1 MRMTRTDVY
10 AKVKASEDE
19 RPDRGTP
26 AIGYLK
32 FPFNL
37 KKDQEDA
44 VEAWIRNDFRG
55 SIVYSTGTG
64 KTEIAFECARRA
76 AIAKAGI
83 VSDIAI
89 NTDFKHNINNYDSD
103 ENQPVDT
110 DNATPTTNN
119 FSSTIQ
125 NDSDETAFNKSI
137 SQFRIL
143 LLVPRIVLI
152 EQNVKR
158 LIRYGILKKQIGV
171 YFGEKKEVREITVST
186 YQSINNNLD
195 ILRNSQMIIF
205 DEVHLIGESAKS
217 FSQIFD
223 VVVEDRRKAIL
234 GLTATIDENDPNFN
248 TILSI
253 LPPVR
258 KYHVK
263 EAVRDGR
270 LARPVIL
277 PIKVNLTEAERRIY
291 YDCSSRITAIAS
303 RLNRFDAQSISLL
316 LRKGGPAA
324 FMAKTWFAN
333 VRKRRALLN
342 CADNKILAAADII
355 SKKHPKQRIMVFSET
370 LESVHKLREELQ
382 HKRRIKSYVIESKL
396 KANERQEIL
405 SKWGVEFYP
414 LLSVHTLEIGYDV
427 PEVGVAI
434 ILANTSNIN
443 QTIQRIGRVIR
454 KSDGKE
460 AAFIYAVYLTGTTDH
475 QTLRT
480 VKRATGMAQDSY
492 DDADNEKTREISYS
506 KRGKRKTNMFGSK
519 QDQREPMTL
528 DNYFKEFK

>member
-1 MRMTRTDVY
+1 MIKVDINTE
-10 AKVKASEDE
+10 VKASKDI
-19 RPDRGTP
+19 RSSINSP
-26 AIGYLK
+26 AIEHLK

-37 KKDQEDA
+37 KKDQEEA
-44 VEAWIRNDFRG
+44 VDAWIKNDLRG

-76 AIAKAGI
+76 AARTRERI
-83 VSDIAI
+83 VLDIAS
-89 NTDFKHNINNYDSD
+89 NTKLNHNASDDDSD
-103 ENQPVDT
+103 RNKLVVT
-110 DNATPTTNN
+110 GRHISNADS
-119 FSSTIQ
+119 FGSIIKDGSGEKVSTK
-125 NDSDETAFNKSI
+125 FI
-137 SQFRIL
+137 SQFKIL

-158 LIRYGILKKQIGV
+158 LLKYGISRKQIGV
-171 YFGEKKEVREITVST
+171 YFGEKKDVREITVST
-186 YQSINNNLD
+186 YQSINNNLN

-223 VVVEDRRKAIL
+223 VVVEDRSKAIL
-234 GLTATIDENDPNFN
+234 GLTATIDENDSNFN
-248 TILSI
+248 TILSV

-258 KYHVK
+258 KYQVN

-277 PIKVNLTEAERRIY
+277 PIKVKLTEAERRVY
-291 YDCSSRITAIAS
+291 HDCSSRITNISS
-303 RLNRFDAQSISLL
+303 RLNLYDAQSISLL
-316 LRKGGPAA
+316 LRRGGPPA

-333 VRKRRALLN
+333 VRKRKALLN

-370 LESVHKLREELQ
+370 LESIHKLREELQ
-382 HKRRIKSYVIESKL
+382 SKRRIKSYVIESKL
-396 KANERQEIL
+396 KAYERQEIL

-460 AAFIYAVYLTGTTDH
+460 TAFIYAIYLTGTTDH

-480 VKRATGMAQDSY
+480 VKRATGMAQNSY
-492 DDADNEKTREISYS
+492 DDADNKKAKEISFS
-506 KRGKRKTNMFGSK
+506 KRGRGKTHQLDVK
-519 QDQREPMTL
+519 QIHEEPMTL
-528 DNYFKEFK
+528 DSYFGE

>member
-1 MRMTRTDVY
+1 MVNSDIN
-10 AKVKASEDE
+10 AEIKASEDI
-19 RPDRGTP
+19 RSDRGLY
-26 AIGYLK
+26 AIEHLK

-37 KKDQEDA
+37 KKDQEEA
-44 VEAWIRNDFRG
+44 VESWIKNDCRG

-64 KTEIAFECARRA
+64 KTEIAFECARRV
-76 AIAKAGI
+76 AKARAET
-83 VSDIAI
+83 VLDIAS
-89 NTDFKHNINNYDSD
+89 NTNFKHNRNDDLSEQNKL
-103 ENQPVDT
+103 VDT
-110 DNATPTTNN
+110 DSLISNTDYSGSAIKNG
-119 FSSTIQ
+119 SGERAS
-125 NDSDETAFNKSI
+125 NKSI
-137 SQFRIL
+137 SQFKIL

-158 LIRYGILKKQIGV
+158 LLKYGIPKKQIGV

-186 YQSINNNLD
+186 YQSINNNLN

-205 DEVHLIGESAKS
+205 DEVHLVGESAKS

-223 VVVEDRRKAIL
+223 VVVEDRNKAIL
-234 GLTATIDENDPNFN
+234 GLTATIDEDDPNFN
-248 TILSI
+248 TILSV

-258 KYHVK
+258 KYHVI

-277 PIKVNLTEAERRIY
+277 PIKVKLTEAERRIY
-291 YDCSSRITAIAS
+291 HDCSSSITSIS
-303 RLNRFDAQSISLL
+303 NRLNRYDAQSISLL
-316 LRKGGPAA
+316 LRRGGPPA

-333 VRKRRALLN
+333 VRKRKALLN
-342 CADNKILAAADII
+342 CAENKILAAADII

-370 LESVHKLREELQ
+370 LESIHKLREELQ
-382 HKRRIKSYVIESKL
+382 SKRRIKSYVIESKL
-396 KANERQEIL
+396 KANERKEIL

-460 AAFIYAVYLTGTTDH
+460 SALIYAIYLTGTTDH

-492 DDADNEKTREISYS
+492 GDADNENTKEMPFS
-506 KRGKRKTNMFGSK
+506 KRGRSKARQLDMKQIQKRPTNLDHYFG
-519 QDQREPMTL
+519 
-528 DNYFKEFK
+528 

>member
-1 MRMTRTDVY
+1 MRIITADSD
-10 AKVKASEDE
+10 AKVNASENRRSDKSS
-19 RPDRGTP
+19 P
-26 AIGYLK
+26 AIEHLK

-37 KKDQEDA
+37 KKDQVEA
-44 VEAWIRNDFRG
+44 VKAWIRNDFRG

-64 KTEIAFECARRA
+64 KTEIAFECARLA
-76 AIAKAGI
+76 ARTRTE
-83 VSDIAI
+83 VLTNNAI
-89 NTDFKHNINNYDSD
+89 NANPKRNLNDDDSA
-103 ENQPVDT
+103 ER
-110 DNATPTTNN
+110 TTM
-119 FSSTIQ
+119 
-125 NDSDETAFNKSI
+125 KSV
-137 SQFRIL
+137 SQFKIL

-158 LIRYGILKKQIGV
+158 LLKYGIPKTQIGV
-171 YFGEKKEVREITVST
+171 YFGEKKEVREITIST
-186 YQSINNNLD
+186 YQSINNNLN

-223 VVVEDRRKAIL
+223 AVVEDHSKAIL

-248 TILSI
+248 TILSV

-258 KYHVK
+258 KYQVND
-263 EAVRDGR
+263 AVRDGR
-270 LARPVIL
+270 LARPVII
-277 PIKVNLTEAERRIY
+277 PIKVNLTEAEKRIY
-291 YDCSSRITAIAS
+291 RDCSSSITNIS
-303 RLNRFDAQSISLL
+303 NRLNRHDAQSISLL
-316 LRKGGPAA
+316 LRRGGPPA

-333 VRKRRALLN
+333 VRKRKALLN

-355 SKKHPKQRIMVFSET
+355 SKRHPKQRIMVFSET

-382 HKRRIKSYVIESKL
+382 SKRRIKSYVIESKL
-396 KANERQEIL
+396 KASERQEIL
-405 SKWGVEFYP
+405 LKWGVEFYP

-460 AAFIYAVYLTGTTDH
+460 AAFIYAIYLTGTMDH
-475 QTLRT
+475 QTLRI

-492 DDADNEKTREISYS
+492 DDADNEKTKKITFS
-506 KRGKRKTNMFGSK
+506 KRGKNKTLQTEVKRAQKRS
-519 QDQREPMTL
+519 MTL
-528 DNYFKEFK
+528 DNYFEVSN

>member
-1 MRMTRTDVY
+1 LRIVRTDVD
-10 AKVKASEDE
+10 ANAEASKDVTSN
-19 RPDRGTP
+19 RGLP
-26 AIGYLK
+26 AIENLK
-32 FPFNL
+32 FPFKL
-37 KKDQEDA
+37 KKDQEEA
-44 VEAWIRNDFRG
+44 VESWIKNDFRG

-64 KTEIAFECARRA
+64 KTEIAFECARWASKAR
-76 AIAKAGI
+76 AGI
-83 VSDIAI
+83 VSGIVSET
-89 NTDFKHNINNYDSD
+89 NFKHNPSYDNSD
-103 ENQPVDT
+103 QNKPVDT
-110 DNATPTTNN
+110 DMLISKTDNLGY
-119 FSSTIQ
+119 TIK
-125 NDSDETAFNKSI
+125 NGSVEIASNKLI
-137 SQFRIL
+137 PQFKIL

-158 LIRYGILKKQIGV
+158 LLKYGIPKKQIGV
-171 YFGEKKEVREITVST
+171 YFGEKKEVREITIST
-186 YQSINNNLD
+186 YQSINNNLN

-223 VVVEDRRKAIL
+223 VVVEDRSKAIL

-248 TILSI
+248 TILSV

-258 KYHVK
+258 KYKVK

-270 LARPVIL
+270 LARPVIV
-277 PIKVNLTEAERRIY
+277 PIKVKLTEAEGKVYR
-291 YDCSSRITAIAS
+291 DCSSSITNIS
-303 RLNRFDAQSISLL
+303 NRLNRYEAQSISLL
-316 LRKGGPAA
+316 LRRGGPPA

-333 VRKRRALLN
+333 VRKRKALLN

-382 HKRRIKSYVIESKL
+382 FRRIKSYVIESKL

-460 AAFIYAVYLTGTTDH
+460 AAFIYAIYLTGTTDH

-480 VKRATGMAQDSY
+480 VKRATGMTQDSY
-492 DDADNEKTREISYS
+492 DDAGNEEMREIPFS
-506 KRGKRKTNMFGSK
+506 KREKSKTDKLDVK
-519 QDQREPMTL
+519 QVQKEPMSL
-528 DNYFKEFK
+528 DNYFGVLR

>member
-1 MRMTRTDVY
+1 MRIIKADGS
-10 AKVKASEDE
+10 AIVKASENI
-19 RPDRGTP
+19 RSHKSSP
-26 AIGYLK
+26 AIEHLK

-37 KKDQEDA
+37 KKDQVEA
-44 VEAWIRNDFRG
+44 VEAWIKNDFRG

-64 KTEIAFECARRA
+64 KTEIAFECARLA
-76 AIAKAGI
+76 ARTRTEVLSDNAINANLKRDP
-83 VSDIAI
+83 SDI
-89 NTDFKHNINNYDSD
+89 DLDHKHVSS
-103 ENQPVDT
+103 VS
-110 DNATPTTNN
+110 TNN
-119 FSSTIQ
+119 NSAHTIK
-125 NDSDETAFNKSI
+125 NDSAESASMKSI
-137 SQFRIL
+137 SQFKIL

-158 LIRYGILKKQIGV
+158 LLKYGISKEQIGV
-171 YFGEKKEVREITVST
+171 YFGEKKEVREITIST
-186 YQSINNNLD
+186 YQSINNNLN

-223 VVVEDRRKAIL
+223 VVVEDRSKAIL
-234 GLTATIDENDPNFN
+234 GLTATINENDPNFN
-248 TILSI
+248 TILSV

-258 KYHVK
+258 KYQVRD
-263 EAVRDGR
+263 AVRDGR

-277 PIKVNLTEAERRIY
+277 PIKVKLTEAEKRIY
-291 YDCSSRITAIAS
+291 RDCSSSITNISS
-303 RLNRFDAQSISLL
+303 RLNRYDAQSISLL
-316 LRKGGPAA
+316 LRRGGPPA

-333 VRKRRALLN
+333 VRKRKALLN

-370 LESVHKLREELQ
+370 LESVHKLKEELQ
-382 HKRRIKSYVIESKL
+382 SKRRIKSYVIESKL
-396 KANERQEIL
+396 KANDRQEIL

-460 AAFIYAVYLTGTTDH
+460 AAFIYAIYLTGTTDH
-475 QTLRT
+475 QALRT
-480 VKRATGMAQDSY
+480 VKRATGMAPDSSD
-492 DDADNEKTREISYS
+492 DDADNEKIKDISFS
-506 KRGKRKTNMFGSK
+506 VRGKGKTPQLDVKRVHKESV
-519 QDQREPMTL
+519 TL
-528 DNYFKEFK
+528 DNYFGEFN

>member
-1 MRMTRTDVY
+1 MIRTDISTRI
-10 AKVKASEDE
+10 KVPED
-19 RPDRGTP
+19 RSDIGSP
-26 AIGYLK
+26 AIENLK

-37 KKDQEDA
+37 KKDQEAA
-44 VEAWIRNDFRG
+44 VEAWINNDFRG

-76 AIAKAGI
+76 ARA
-83 VSDIAI
+83 
-89 NTDFKHNINNYDSD
+89 
-103 ENQPVDT
+103 NQPK
-110 DNATPTTNN
+110 
-119 FSSTIQ
+119 IK
-125 NDSDETAFNKSI
+125 NDGAHDKSI
-137 SQFRIL
+137 SKFKIL

-152 EQNVKR
+152 EQNMKR
-158 LIRYGILKKQIGV
+158 LLQYGISKKNIGA

-195 ILRNSQMIIF
+195 LLRNSQMIIF

-217 FSQIFD
+217 FNQIFD
-223 VVVEDRRKAIL
+223 VVIEDRSKAIL
-234 GLTATIDENDPNFN
+234 GLTATIDDNDPNFN

-253 LPPVR
+253 LPPVKR
-258 KYHVK
+258 YQVK

-270 LARPVIL
+270 LAKPVIL
-277 PIKVNLTEAERRIY
+277 PIKVKLTGMERRIY
-291 YDCSSRITAIAS
+291 DDCSSTITSIS
-303 RLNRFDAQSISLL
+303 NKINRYDAQSISLL
-316 LRKGGPAA
+316 LRRGGPLA

-333 VRKRRALLN
+333 VRKRKTLLN
-342 CADNKILAAADII
+342 CADNKITAAADII
-355 SKKHPKQRIMVFSET
+355 SKKHPNQRIMVFSET
-370 LESVHKLREELQ
+370 LESVHKLRKELQ
-382 HKRRIKSYVIESKL
+382 SKRGIKSYVIESKL

-405 SKWGVEFYP
+405 SKWGDEFYP

-460 AAFIYAVYLTGTTDH
+460 AALIYSIYLTGTKDH

-480 VKRATGMAQDSY
+480 VKEAAGMTQ
-492 DDADNEKTREISYS
+492 
-506 KRGKRKTNMFGSK
+506 
-519 QDQREPMTL
+519 
-528 DNYFKEFK
+528 DNYTHVKQKAAEAERIGTRRVQKGMIPLENYLGEFK

>member
-1 MRMTRTDVY
+1 MRMIKADVN
-10 AKVKASEDE
+10 AKVKASED
-19 RPDRGTP
+19 RRSDRGSP
-26 AIGYLK
+26 AIEHLK

-37 KKDQEDA
+37 KKDQEEA

-64 KTEIAFECARRA
+64 KTEIAFECARQAARA
-76 AIAKAGI
+76 RADIA
-83 VSDIAI
+83 SDIAI
-89 NTDFKHNINNYDSD
+89 NTKLKHSPSDEDSDQNRVVNNDSLISNTNNFGSTIKKDSD
-103 ENQPVDT
+103 ERT
-110 DNATPTTNN
+110 
-119 FSSTIQ
+119 S
-125 NDSDETAFNKSI
+125 NKSI
-137 SQFRIL
+137 SQFKIL

-158 LIRYGILKKQIGV
+158 LLKYGISKKQIGV
-171 YFGEKKEVREITVST
+171 YFGEKKDVREITIST
-186 YQSINNNLD
+186 YQSINNNLN
-195 ILRNSQMIIF
+195 ILRNSHMIIF
-205 DEVHLIGESAKS
+205 DEVHLIGESARS

-223 VVVEDRRKAIL
+223 VVIEDRSKAIL

-258 KYHVK
+258 KYQVK
-263 EAVRDGR
+263 DAVRDGR

-277 PIKVNLTEAERRIY
+277 PIKVRLTGAERRIY
-291 YDCSSRITAIAS
+291 HDCSSSITNIS
-303 RLNRFDAQSISLL
+303 NRLNRYDAQSISML
-316 LRKGGPAA
+316 LRRGGPPA

-333 VRKRRALLN
+333 VRKRKALLN

-370 LESVHKLREELQ
+370 LESVHKLREEL
-382 HKRRIKSYVIESKL
+382 HSKRRIKSYVIESKL
-396 KANERQEIL
+396 KANERQVIL

-460 AAFIYAVYLTGTTDH
+460 AAFIYAIYLTGTTDH

-492 DDADNEKTREISYS
+492 YDADNEKMKEISFS
-506 KRGKRKTNMFGSK
+506 KRGRSKTHQLDVKRVQK
-519 QDQREPMTL
+519 ELMTL
-528 DNYFKEFK
+528 DNYFGELR

>member
-1 MRMTRTDVY
+1 MRMTKADGY
-10 AKVKASEDE
+10 EKVKASED
-19 RPDRGTP
+19 RRADRGSP
-26 AIGYLK
+26 AIEHLK

-64 KTEIAFECARRA
+64 KTEIAFECARRVA
-76 AIAKAGI
+76 RAKAGI
-83 VSDIAI
+83 VSDIMI
-89 NTDFKHNINNYDSD
+89 NTNFKHNVGEDDSEQD
-103 ENQPVDT
+103 KPVDT
-110 DNATPTTNN
+110 NNIVSTSNN
-119 FSSTIQ
+119 FRSAIQ
-125 NDSDETAFNKSI
+125 KGSDEGGSNSAI
-137 SQFRIL
+137 SQFKIL

-158 LIRYGILKKQIGV
+158 LIKYGISKKQIGV
-171 YFGEKKEVREITVST
+171 YFGEKKEVREITIST

-223 VVVEDRRKAIL
+223 VVVEDRSKAIL

-248 TILSI
+248 TILSV

-258 KYHVK
+258 KYQVK

-291 YDCSSRITAIAS
+291 HDCSSSITSIS
-303 RLNRFDAQSISLL
+303 NRLNRYDAQSISFL
-316 LRKGGPAA
+316 LRRGGPPA

-333 VRKRRALLN
+333 VRKRKALLN

-370 LESVHKLREELQ
+370 LESVHKLRKELQ
-382 HKRRIKSYVIESKL
+382 SRRRIKSYVIESKL

-405 SKWGVEFYP
+405 SRWGVEFYP

-460 AAFIYAVYLTGTTDH
+460 AAYIYAIYLTGTTDH

-492 DDADNEKTREISYS
+492 DDADNEKMKEISFS
-506 KRGKRKTNMFGSK
+506 KRGRSKTYKLGVK
-519 QDQREPMTL
+519 QVQKESMTL
-528 DNYFKEFK
+528 DNYFRDLK

>member
-1 MRMTRTDVY
+1 MVKPDFN
-10 AKVKASEDE
+10 AKVKASEDIGSN
-19 RPDRGTP
+19 RGSP
-26 AIGYLK
+26 AIEHLK

-37 KKDQEDA
+37 KKDQEEA
-44 VEAWIRNDFRG
+44 VESWIKNDYRG

-76 AIAKAGI
+76 ARARAGI
-83 VSDIAI
+83 VLDNASNANLKHNTSDDNSGQNKLVDADRLIS
-89 NTDFKHNINNYDSD
+89 NTD
-103 ENQPVDT
+103 
-110 DNATPTTNN
+110 N
-119 FSSTIQ
+119 FRSPIKNGSGEGSS
-125 NDSDETAFNKSI
+125 NKSI
-137 SQFRIL
+137 SQFKIL

-158 LIRYGILKKQIGV
+158 LLKYGISKKQIGV

-186 YQSINNNLD
+186 YQSINNNLN

-223 VVVEDRRKAIL
+223 VVVEDRSKAIL

-248 TILSI
+248 TILSV

-258 KYHVK
+258 KYQVK

-277 PIKVNLTEAERRIY
+277 PIKVKLTEAERRVY
-291 YDCSSRITAIAS
+291 HDCSSSITSIS
-303 RLNRFDAQSISLL
+303 NRLNRYDAQSISLL
-316 LRKGGPAA
+316 LRRGGPPA

-333 VRKRRALLN
+333 VRKRKALLN
-342 CADNKILAAADII
+342 CANNKILAAANII
-355 SKKHPKQRIMVFSET
+355 SKKHPNQRIMVFSET

-382 HKRRIKSYVIESKL
+382 FKRGIKSFVIESKL

-460 AAFIYAVYLTGTTDH
+460 AAFIYAIYLTGTTDH

-480 VKRATGMAQDSY
+480 VKRATGMAQEGY
-492 DDADNEKTREISYS
+492 DDADNEKMKEISFS
-506 KRGKRKTNMFGSK
+506 KRGKSKTHQLDVK
-519 QDQREPMTL
+519 QVQNEPMTL
-528 DNYFKEFK
+528 DNYFGELR

>member
-1 MRMTRTDVY
+1 MIKADVNTE
-10 AKVKASEDE
+10 VKASEDISSNK
-19 RPDRGTP
+19 DSP
-26 AIGYLK
+26 AIEHLK

-37 KKDQEDA
+37 KKDQEEA
-44 VEAWIRNDFRG
+44 VEAWVKNDFRG

-64 KTEIAFECARRA
+64 KTEIAFECAKRA
-76 AIAKAGI
+76 AAKARKGI
-83 VSDIAI
+83 VLDIVSNTKSNQIASDDDSDRNRLVVTNSQVS
-89 NTDFKHNINNYDSD
+89 NTDNFGSKNRDGSD
-103 ENQPVDT
+103 KR
-110 DNATPTTNN
+110 A
-119 FSSTIQ
+119 S
-125 NDSDETAFNKSI
+125 NKFI
-137 SQFRIL
+137 SQFKIL

-158 LIRYGILKKQIGV
+158 LLKYGISKKQIGV
-171 YFGEKKEVREITVST
+171 YFGEKKEEREITVST
-186 YQSINNNLD
+186 YQSVNNNLN

-205 DEVHLIGESAKS
+205 DEVHLVGESAKS

-223 VVVEDRRKAIL
+223 VVVEDHSKAIL
-234 GLTATIDENDPNFN
+234 GLTATIDEKDPNFN

-258 KYHVK
+258 KYQVK

-277 PIKVNLTEAERRIY
+277 PIKVNLTESERKVY
-291 YDCSSRITAIAS
+291 HDCSSSITSIS
-303 RLNRFDAQSISLL
+303 NRLNRYDAQSISLL
-316 LRKGGPAA
+316 LRRGGPPAS
-324 FMAKTWFAN
+324 MAKTWFAN
-333 VRKRRALLN
+333 VRKRKALLN

-370 LESVHKLREELQ
+370 LESIHKLREELQ
-382 HKRRIKSYVIESKL
+382 SKRRIKSYVIESKL
-396 KANERQEIL
+396 KANERHEIL

-460 AAFIYAVYLTGTTDH
+460 AAFIYAIYLTGTTDH

-480 VKRATGMAQDSY
+480 VKRATGMAQNSY
-492 DDADNEKTREISYS
+492 DDADDEKTKEVSFS
-506 KRGKRKTNMFGSK
+506 KRGRGKTPQLDVK
-519 QDQREPMTL
+519 QIQKDPMTL
-528 DNYFKEFK
+528 DNYFGELR

>member
-1 MRMTRTDVY
+1 MRIVRADVN
-10 AKVKASEDE
+10 AKAEASKDV
-19 RPDRGTP
+19 RSNRDLP
-26 AIGYLK
+26 AIENLK
-32 FPFNL
+32 FPFKL
-37 KKDQEDA
+37 KKDQEEA
-44 VEAWIRNDFRG
+44 VESWMKNDFRG

-76 AIAKAGI
+76 SRARARI
-83 VSDIAI
+83 VSDIVSETNA
-89 NTDFKHNINNYDSD
+89 KHNPSYDNSD
-103 ENQPVDT
+103 QNKVVDT
-110 DNATPTTNN
+110 DMLISNTDN
-119 FSSTIQ
+119 FGYTIK
-125 NDSDETAFNKSI
+125 NGSVEIASDKSI
-137 SQFRIL
+137 PQFRTL

-158 LIRYGILKKQIGV
+158 LLKYGISKKQIGV
-171 YFGEKKEVREITVST
+171 YFGEKKEVREITIST
-186 YQSINNNLD
+186 YQSINNNLN

-223 VVVEDRRKAIL
+223 VVVEDRSKAIL

-248 TILSI
+248 TILSV

-258 KYHVK
+258 KYQVK

-270 LARPVIL
+270 LARPVIV
-277 PIKVNLTEAERRIY
+277 PIKVKLTEAEGRVYR
-291 YDCSSRITAIAS
+291 DCSSSITSIS
-303 RLNRFDAQSISLL
+303 NRLNRYEAQSISLL
-316 LRKGGPAA
+316 LRRGGPPA

-333 VRKRRALLN
+333 VRKRKALLN

-382 HKRRIKSYVIESKL
+382 IKRRIKSYVIESKL

-427 PEVGVAI
+427 PEVAVAI

-460 AAFIYAVYLTGTTDH
+460 AAFIYAIYLTGTTDH

-492 DDADNEKTREISYS
+492 DDAGNEKMREISFS
-506 KRGKRKTNMFGSK
+506 KREKSKTNQLDVK
-519 QDQREPMTL
+519 QVQKDPMTL
-528 DNYFKEFK
+528 DNYFGELR

>member
-1 MRMTRTDVY
+1 MRMTSTDVY
-10 AKVKASEDE
+10 AKVKASEGE
-19 RPDRGTP
+19 RPDRGSP

-37 KKDQEDA
+37 KKDQQDA

-76 AIAKAGI
+76 AKAKAGI

-110 DNATPTTNN
+110 DNAIPTTNN

-223 VVVEDRRKAIL
+223 VVVEDRGKAIL

-248 TILSI
+248 TILSV

-258 KYHVK
+258 KYQVK

-324 FMAKTWFAN
+324 
-333 VRKRRALLN
+333 
-342 CADNKILAAADII
+342 
-355 SKKHPKQRIMVFSET
+355 
-370 LESVHKLREELQ
+370 
-382 HKRRIKSYVIESKL
+382 
-396 KANERQEIL
+396 
-405 SKWGVEFYP
+405 
-414 LLSVHTLEIGYDV
+414 
-427 PEVGVAI
+427 
-434 ILANTSNIN
+434 
-443 QTIQRIGRVIR
+443 
-454 KSDGKE
+454 
-460 AAFIYAVYLTGTTDH
+460 
-475 QTLRT
+475 
-480 VKRATGMAQDSY
+480 
-492 DDADNEKTREISYS
+492 
-506 KRGKRKTNMFGSK
+506 
-519 QDQREPMTL
+519 
-528 DNYFKEFK
+528 

>member
-1 MRMTRTDVY
+1 MRMIKADVN
-10 AKVKASEDE
+10 AKVKASED
-19 RPDRGTP
+19 RRSDMGSP
-26 AIGYLK
+26 AIEHLR

-37 KKDQEDA
+37 KKDQEEA

-64 KTEIAFECARRA
+64 KTEIAFECARQAARA
-76 AIAKAGI
+76 RADIL
-83 VSDIAI
+83 SDIAI
-89 NTDFKHNINNYDSD
+89 NTNLKHSTSDDDSGQNKVVNNDSLISKTDNFGSTTKKDSD
-103 ENQPVDT
+103 ERT
-110 DNATPTTNN
+110 
-119 FSSTIQ
+119 S
-125 NDSDETAFNKSI
+125 NKSI
-137 SQFRIL
+137 SQFKIL

-158 LIRYGILKKQIGV
+158 LLKYGISKKHIGV
-171 YFGEKKEVREITVST
+171 YFGEKKDVREITIST
-186 YQSINNNLD
+186 YQSINNNLN
-195 ILRNSQMIIF
+195 ILRNSHMIIF
-205 DEVHLIGESAKS
+205 DEVHLIGESARS

-223 VVVEDRRKAIL
+223 VVVEDRSKAIL

-277 PIKVNLTEAERRIY
+277 PIKVRLTGAERRIY
-291 YDCSSRITAIAS
+291 HDCSSSITNIS
-303 RLNRFDAQSISLL
+303 NRLNRYDAQSISLL
-316 LRKGGPAA
+316 LRRGGPPA

-333 VRKRRALLN
+333 VRKRKALLN

-370 LESVHKLREELQ
+370 LESVHKLREEL
-382 HKRRIKSYVIESKL
+382 HSKRRIKSYVIESKL

-460 AAFIYAVYLTGTTDH
+460 AAFIYAIYLTGTTDH

-492 DDADNEKTREISYS
+492 DDADNEKMKEISFS
-506 KRGKRKTNMFGSK
+506 KTGRSKTHHLDVKRVQK
-519 QDQREPMTL
+519 EPMTL
-528 DNYFKEFK
+528 DNYFGELR

>member
-1 MRMTRTDVY
+1 LRTIKADVNTE
-10 AKVKASEDE
+10 VEASEAIGSNRDS
-19 RPDRGTP
+19 P
-26 AIGYLK
+26 AIEYLK

-37 KKDQEDA
+37 KKDQEEA
-44 VEAWIRNDFRG
+44 VEAWIMNDFRG

-76 AIAKAGI
+76 AARARKQIVLDILSNTKFNRNVSNDDSHRNKVI
-83 VSDIAI
+83 VS
-89 NTDFKHNINNYDSD
+89 NSQVSN
-103 ENQPVDT
+103 
-110 DNATPTTNN
+110 TNN
-119 FSSTIQ
+119 FGSKIKDSSGERA
-125 NDSDETAFNKSI
+125 SNKII
-137 SQFRIL
+137 SQFKIL

-158 LIRYGILKKQIGV
+158 LLKYGISKKQIGV

-186 YQSINNNLD
+186 YQSINNNLN
-195 ILRNSQMIIF
+195 ILRDSQMIIF

-223 VVVEDRRKAIL
+223 VVVEDRSKAIL

-248 TILSI
+248 TILSV
-253 LPPVR
+253 LPPVK
-258 KYHVK
+258 KYQVK

-277 PIKVNLTEAERRIY
+277 PIKVKLTETERRVY
-291 YDCSSRITAIAS
+291 HDCSSTITSIS
-303 RLNRFDAQSISLL
+303 TRLNRYDAQSISLL
-316 LRKGGPAA
+316 LRRGGPPA

-333 VRKRRALLN
+333 VRRRKALLN

-355 SKKHPKQRIMVFSET
+355 SKRHPKQRVMVFSET
-370 LESVHKLREELQ
+370 LESIHKLREELQ
-382 HKRRIKSYVIESKL
+382 SKRRIKSYVIESKL

-460 AAFIYAVYLTGTTDH
+460 AAFIYAIYLTGTTDH

-480 VKRATGMAQDSY
+480 VKHATGIAQNSY
-492 DDADNEKTREISYS
+492 DDDDNEKTKEISFS
-506 KRGKRKTNMFGSK
+506 KRGRSKTHQLEK
-519 QDQREPMTL
+519 KIHKEPMTL
-528 DNYFKEFK
+528 DNYFGG

>member
-1 MRMTRTDVY
+1 MSRADNF
-10 AKVKASEDE
+10 AKVKTSQNDGSE
-19 RPDRGTP
+19 RATP
-26 AIGYLK
+26 AIRYLK

-37 KKDQEDA
+37 KKDQLDA
-44 VEAWIRNDFRG
+44 VEAWVRNDFRG
-55 SIVYSTGTG
+55 LIVYSTGTG
-64 KTEIAFECARRA
+64 KTEIAFECAKRA
-76 AIAKAGI
+76 SIAYTEI
-83 VSDIAI
+83 LSD
-89 NTDFKHNINNYDSD
+89 NGSNINLKHKISDGDSD
-103 ENQPVDT
+103 KARPIYADDVASTSKFE
-110 DNATPTTNN
+110 
-119 FSSTIQ
+119 STIQ
-125 NDSDETAFNKSI
+125 KSSGERRSNKSI
-137 SQFRIL
+137 SQYKIL
-143 LLVPRIVLI
+143 VLVPRIVLI

-158 LIRYGILKKQIGV
+158 LLKYGISKQQIGV

-186 YQSINNNLD
+186 YQSINNNLN
-195 ILRNSQMIIF
+195 ILRASQMIIF

-248 TILSI
+248 TIISV
-253 LPPVR
+253 LPPVK

-277 PIKVNLTEAERRIY
+277 PIKVKLTAAERKIY
-291 YDCSSRITAIAS
+291 DDCSSNITSISS
-303 RLNRFDAQSISLL
+303 RLNRYDAQSISLL
-316 LRKGGPAA
+316 LRRGGPPA
-324 FMAKTWFAN
+324 FMAKKWFAN

-342 CADNKILAAADII
+342 CAENKIVAAADII
-355 SKKHPKQRIMVFSET
+355 SQKHAKERIMIFSET
-370 LESVHKLREELQ
+370 LESVHKLKHELES
-382 HKRRIKSYVIESKL
+382 KRKIKADVIESKL
-396 KANERQEIL
+396 KANERQDIL

-414 LLSVHTLEIGYDV
+414 LISVHTLEIGYDV

-460 AAFIYAVYLTGTTDH
+460 AAFIYAIYLTGTTDH

-480 VKRATGMAQDSY
+480 VKRATGMAQDWY
-492 DDADNEKTREISYS
+492 DVSDNKRAEKSPLYDRS
-506 KRGKRKTNMFGSK
+506 KSK
-519 QDQREPMTL
+519 KNKMDVKQAQKDSGTL
-528 DNYFKEFK
+528 DSYFRSIK

>member
-1 MRMTRTDVY
+1 MIKGDINT
-10 AKVKASEDE
+10 KVKASEYRE
-19 RPDRGTP
+19 GSDRGSP
-26 AIGYLK
+26 VIGHLK

-37 KKDQEDA
+37 EKDQEEA
-44 VEAWIRNDFRG
+44 VEAWIKNDFRG

-76 AIAKAGI
+76 ARAKTGI

-89 NTDFKHNINNYDSD
+89 NTNFKHNASDDDSD
-103 ENQPVDT
+103 QNRLVDT
-110 DNATPTTNN
+110 NSHTSNTDN
-119 FSSTIQ
+119 FGSTIK
-125 NDSDETAFNKSI
+125 NGLDERAPNKSI
-137 SQFRIL
+137 SQFKIL

-158 LIRYGILKKQIGV
+158 LLKYGISKEQVGV
-171 YFGEKKEVREITVST
+171 YFGEKKDVREITIST
-186 YQSINNNLD
+186 YQSINNNLN

-223 VVVEDRRKAIL
+223 VVVEDRSKAIL

-248 TILSI
+248 TILSV

-258 KYHVK
+258 KYQVK

-277 PIKVNLTEAERRIY
+277 PIKVKLTEAERKIY
-291 YDCSSRITAIAS
+291 HDCSSSITSIS
-303 RLNRFDAQSISLL
+303 NRLNRYDAQSISLL
-316 LRKGGPAA
+316 LRRGGPSA
-324 FMAKTWFAN
+324 FMAKKWFAN
-333 VRKRRALLN
+333 VRKRKALLN

-382 HKRRIKSYVIESKL
+382 TKRRIKSHVIESKL

-460 AAFIYAVYLTGTTDH
+460 AAFIYAIYLTGTTDH
-475 QTLRT
+475 HTLRT
-480 VKRATGMAQDSY
+480 VKRATGMTQDSY
-492 DDADNEKTREISYS
+492 DDADNEKTKEISFS
-506 KRGKRKTNMFGSK
+506 KRGRSKTHKLGMK
-519 QDQREPMTL
+519 QVQKEPTTL
-528 DNYFKEFK
+528 DNYFREFK

>member
-1 MRMTRTDVY
+1 MSKADVY
-10 AKVKASEDE
+10 TKVKASEDE
-19 RPDRGTP
+19 RPDERLP
-26 AIGYLK
+26 AIEHLK

-37 KKDQEDA
+37 KKDQEEA

-83 VSDIAI
+83 VSDIDA
-89 NTDFKHNINNYDSD
+89 NNSFKHNVGDDDQDRNKL
-103 ENQPVDT
+103 VDT
-110 DNATPTTNN
+110 DIITSTTTNN
-119 FSSTIQ
+119 IRSTIQ
-125 NDSDETAFNKSI
+125 RGSDKRAYNKSVL
-137 SQFRIL
+137 QFKIL

-158 LIRYGILKKQIGV
+158 LIKYGISGRQIGV
-171 YFGEKKEVREITVST
+171 YFGEKKEVREITIST

-248 TILSI
+248 TILSV

-258 KYHVK
+258 KYQVK

-291 YDCSSRITAIAS
+291 QDCSSSITSIS
-303 RLNRFDAQSISLL
+303 NKLNRFDAQSISLL
-316 LRKGGPAA
+316 LRRGGPPA

-382 HKRRIKSYVIESKL
+382 SKRRIQSYVIESKL

-492 DDADNEKTREISYS
+492 DEADNEKMKEESFS
-506 KRGKRKTNMFGSK
+506 KRGRSKTHK
-519 QDQREPMTL
+519 LDVKLVQKEPMTL
-528 DNYFKEFK
+528 DNYFRESK

>member
-1 MRMTRTDVY
+1 MRIIKADGS
-10 AKVKASEDE
+10 AIVKASENI
-19 RPDRGTP
+19 RSHKSSP
-26 AIGYLK
+26 AIERLK

-37 KKDQEDA
+37 KKDQVEA
-44 VEAWIRNDFRG
+44 VEAWIKNDFRG

-64 KTEIAFECARRA
+64 KTEIAFECARLAARA
-76 AIAKAGI
+76 RTEVLSDNAINANLKRDP
-83 VSDIAI
+83 SDI
-89 NTDFKHNINNYDSD
+89 DLDHKHAGS
-103 ENQPVDT
+103 VS
-110 DNATPTTNN
+110 TNN
-119 FSSTIQ
+119 NSAHTIK
-125 NDSDETAFNKSI
+125 NDSAESASMKSI
-137 SQFRIL
+137 SQFKIL

-158 LIRYGILKKQIGV
+158 LLKYGISKEQIGV
-171 YFGEKKEVREITVST
+171 YFGEKKEVREITIST
-186 YQSINNNLD
+186 YQSINNNLN

-223 VVVEDRRKAIL
+223 VVVEDRSKAIL
-234 GLTATIDENDPNFN
+234 GLTATINENDPNFN
-248 TILSI
+248 TILSV

-258 KYHVK
+258 KYQVRD
-263 EAVRDGR
+263 AVRDGR

-277 PIKVNLTEAERRIY
+277 PIKVKLTEAEKRIY
-291 YDCSSRITAIAS
+291 RDCSSSITNISS
-303 RLNRFDAQSISLL
+303 RLNRYDAQSISLL
-316 LRKGGPAA
+316 LRRGGPPA

-333 VRKRRALLN
+333 VRKRKALLN

-355 SKKHPKQRIMVFSET
+355 SKKYPKQRIMVFSET

-382 HKRRIKSYVIESKL
+382 SKRRIKSYVIESKL

-460 AAFIYAVYLTGTTDH
+460 AAFIYAIYLTGTTDH
-475 QTLRT
+475 QALRT
-480 VKRATGMAQDSY
+480 VKRATGMAHDSSD
-492 DDADNEKTREISYS
+492 DDADNEKMKDISFS
-506 KRGKRKTNMFGSK
+506 VRGKGKTPQLDVKRVQKESV
-519 QDQREPMTL
+519 TL
-528 DNYFKEFK
+528 DNYFGEFN